1 MLIYISLLDYD
12 MYEQRKYMK
21 YGNGTETRYTYSP
34 NRRRLATLSVTSPE
48 WMGIWYDFKRMG
60 W

>member
-1 MLIYISLLDYD
+1 
-12 MYEQRKYMK
+12 MK